1 MLLVPEFVVFRIA
14 KILTNQKNISCGKI
28 ESPKLQKSW
37 GLVLIKKNLKK
48 QKTKNFGLSANY

>member
-1 MLLVPEFVVFRIA
+1 MELVPEFVVFRIA
-14 KILTNQKNISCGKI
+14 KILTNQKNINCGKI
-28 ESPKLQKSW
+28 KSPKLQKNW